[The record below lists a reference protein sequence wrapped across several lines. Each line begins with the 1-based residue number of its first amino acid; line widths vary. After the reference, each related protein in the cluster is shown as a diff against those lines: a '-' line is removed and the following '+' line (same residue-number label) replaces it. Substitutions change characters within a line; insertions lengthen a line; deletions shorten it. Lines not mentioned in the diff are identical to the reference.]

1 MNKPQT
7 EISKLIS
14 YWLRHNPK
22 DADIVLDV
30 YGWAN
35 IDDILEALRT
45 RDIQL
50 SKTDLIELSQ
60 RFAKVRW
67 KIDLE
72 SNKIKSTHG
81 HSIQV
86 LQEIAP
92 KTPPKILYH
101 GTGIKNMDSI
111 AKDGLKSMQ
120 RQYVHLAE
128 TIAMATEIGSRHG
141 KPVIIKIDTTRLLN
155 EGWHFYKT
163 EEDVWLTKNIPAKYL
178 DF

>member
-1 MNKPQT
+1 VQT

-22 DADIVLDV
+22 DANIVLDA

-35 IDDILEALRT
+35 IEDVLMALRVENIELT
-45 RDIQL
+45 
-50 SKTDLIELSQ
+50 KADLIELSQ
-60 RFAKVRW
+60 RFDKVRW
-67 KIDLE
+67 KIDVE
-72 SNKIKSTHG
+72 ANKIKSTHG
-81 HSIQV
+81 HSIKV
-86 LQEIAP
+86 IQEVAP
-92 KTPPKILYH
+92 QTPPKILYH
-101 GTGIKNMDSI
+101 GTGIKNMGSI

-128 TIAMATEIGSRHG
+128 TIIMARDIGSRHG
-141 KPVIIKIDTTRLLN
+141 KPVIIEIDTTRLLN
-155 EGWHFYKT
+155 AGWHFYKT